1 MIGYWAHIYIYT
13 QSFTNLRS
21 YLNHLKRIFMYVTD
35 LTCSFFPVW
44 YLNFRGFAGQFTGE
58 IVGAAI
64 HEIHEIVA
72 RWARDPRD
80 DMGGHGSHDTTH
92 GLLLLLLFFAYFVHV
107 LHNVNRFARM
117 DRISFMSE
125 VSTYTRWI
133 CSHSQPFLPHGCDS
147 FGQVHP
153 SSHQNLVF
161 LSTTAIWGSFF
172 PIQRSRRTGFLQVS
186 AEVKNLNMVSFSSVP
201 ICWTSC
207 STGQGQVGRFT
218 GFTVAVWGLGE
229 SQEAKHELFAI

>member
-1 MIGYWAHIYIYT
+1 MYIYIY
-13 QSFTNLRS
+13 SFTNSRS

-35 LTCSFFPVW
+35 LTCSFLPVW
-44 YLNFRGFAGQFTGE
+44 YLNFRGFAGQFTR
-58 IVGAAI
+58 
-64 HEIHEIVA
+64 EIVA

-125 VSTYTRWI
+125 VSTYTLGGFAAI
-133 CSHSQPFLPHGCDS
+133 ANPFCHMDVTPT

-153 SSHQNLVF
+153 SSNLVDVHDGNLGVIFSYPAQQKDRSHRSHRSLLRWRTSTWF
-161 LSTTAIWGSFF
+161 LFHQYRYVGPPARQARDPGSGWAK
-172 PIQRSRRTGFLQVS
+172 I
-186 AEVKNLNMVSFSSVP
+186 
-201 ICWTSC
+201 
-207 STGQGQVGRFT
+207 
-218 GFTVAVWGLGE
+218 TVENRGLGE
-229 SQEAKHELFAI
+229 SQEAKHTRLSRFDLNFSSFFLVS